1 MSKFNFF
8 TPGKNENWKVVLLSV
23 LGATIFWFFNALNKD
38 YSAKVNYPLEYTFEN
53 DSVVVMKPLAK
64 AVRIDVAGGGWSL
77 IRKTFWFNVDPINI
91 SLDNPTDIKY
101 YTRSSLV
108 PLISDQLDGLH
119 LNFVI
124 TDTLFIDIEE
134 KVVKQLKVQVDSL
147 GISLKENYRITSP
160 IRISP
165 DSVYVTGPK
174 SIMNKMNLYVW
185 VDMNKNNLDDDF
197 NDEVS
202 LLLPAEG
209 FVTPS
214 PNEIKLQFTV
224 EEFLFIDLPI
234 KIDAINFPTD
244 SSIYLLD
251 SIMTV
256 HYVVNE
262 TAEKSID
269 PTDFN
274 VTVDYSFYN
283 KADSTISPI
292 VMYSPEAAIEVEI
305 PEKIKVYHAIQ

>member
-38 YSAKVNYPLEYTFEN
+38 YSAKVNYPLEYTFEI

-64 AVRIDVAGGGWSL
+64 VVRIDVAGGGWSL
-77 IRKTFWFNVDPINI
+77 IRKTFWFNVAPINI
-91 SLDNPTDIKY
+91 SLDNPADIKY

-108 PLISDQLDGLH
+108 PLISDQLDGLD

-124 TDTLFIDIEE
+124 TDTLFIDIEK
-134 KVVKQLKVQVDSL
+134 KVVKQLMVQVDSL
-147 GISLKENYRITSP
+147 GISMKENFRITSP
-160 IRISP
+160 ILVSP

-174 SIMNKMNLYVW
+174 STMNRMNLYVW
-185 VDMNKNNLDDDF
+185 IDMKKNNLDENFD
-197 NDEVS
+197 DEVS
-202 LLLPAEG
+202 LLLPDG
-209 FVTPS
+209 GLVSSS
-214 PNEIKLQFTV
+214 PNEIKLEFTV
-224 EEFLFIDLPI
+224 EEFLSIELPI
-234 KIDAINFPTD
+234 KIDAINFPAD

-256 HYVVNE
+256 QYVINE
-262 TAEKSID
+262 KAEKSID

-292 VMYSPEAAIEVEI
+292 LMYSPEEAIEIEI
-305 PEKIKVYHAIQ
+305 PEKIKVYHAVQ

>member
-64 AVRIDVAGGGWSL
+64 TVRIDVAGGGWSL
-77 IRKTFWFNVDPINI
+77 IRKTIWFNVAPINI

-147 GISLKENYRITSP
+147 GISMKENYRITSP
-160 IRISP
+160 ILVSP

-174 SIMNKMNLYVW
+174 STMNRMNLYVW
-185 VDMNKNNLDDDF
+185 IELKKNNLDEDF
-197 NDEVS
+197 DDEVN
-202 LLLPAEG
+202 LLLPDG
-209 FVTPS
+209 GLVSSS
-214 PNEIKLQFTV
+214 PNEIKLQFSV
-224 EEFLFIDLPI
+224 EEFLSIDLPI
-234 KIDAINFPTD
+234 KIEAINFPSD

-256 HYVVNE
+256 HYVINE
-262 TAEKSID
+262 KAEKSIE
-269 PTDFN
+269 PSDFN

-283 KADSTISPI
+283 KADSTIPPI
-292 VMYSPEAAIEVEI
+292 LMYSPEEAIEIEI
-305 PEKIKVYHAIQ
+305 TEKIKVHHAVQ